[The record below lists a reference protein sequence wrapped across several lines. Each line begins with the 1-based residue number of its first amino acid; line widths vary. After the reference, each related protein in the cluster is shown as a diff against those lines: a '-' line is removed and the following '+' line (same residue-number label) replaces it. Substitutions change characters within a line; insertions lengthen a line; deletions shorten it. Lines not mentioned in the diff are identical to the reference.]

1 MVRSRFRATEKPLE
15 PTDRIHIMNDEEADP
30 SQDELFRLQIENA
43 RLRDTIDRLER
54 QRRQE
59 SLASAKTEAKSKKI
73 GHLWLWLSALAF
85 SNICYGLALVL
96 TLAQAEID
104 GGTRSYPWAWTFI
117 FVFASP
123 LLLLFIIGLFGNRI
137 ERYILNHTR
146 RTAQQQRPRNISRR
160 QVSRD

>member
-1 MVRSRFRATEKPLE
+1 MKEK
-15 PTDRIHIMNDEEADP
+15 EADP

-59 SLASAKTEAKSKKI
+59 NLASAKTEAKSKKI
-73 GHLWLWLSALAF
+73 PHLLVWLSALAF
-85 SNICYGLALVL
+85 SNLCYGVALIV
-96 TLAQAEID
+96 TLSQAEID
-104 GGTRSYPWAWTFI
+104 GGTRSYPWAWTFV
-117 FVFASP
+117 FVFISP
-123 LLLLFIIGLFGNRI
+123 LLLWFIISFFGNKI

-160 QVSRD
+160 QVPRD